1 MAPTHRHGT
10 AAVTGSESD
19 APGRKAVAPSARER
33 LAQEP
38 TRFSLDQAVAVMAP
52 GVDPVEVHFRTVAHL
67 GAPAGEVGLGKPD
80 APVLQTPTFGLIGPG
95 GVLPRHYTALVE
107 GELRQRSSSLQAFV
121 DLLSRRFTGLYV
133 KAGSKYRT
141 ARDPRHAQQVLA
153 AAVGLGTPHL
163 GASLASPLQALL
175 HQAGGLASRTR
186 SAERLRGMLT
196 EETGHEVRI
205 KEFAGTWMRVP
216 TSEQTRLQAGGC
228 HSRLGV
234 DASLGVQV
242 WDPSARFV
250 VTLGPLSLATFRSLL
265 PGTRRFKRLVEL
277 TRLQVGMEQEFVL
290 NPVLAATEV
299 PPMRLAGCEDG
310 GARLGWTS
318 WLNAPRPRRK
328 PLADA
333 QLHPDASR

>member
-1 MAPTHRHGT
+1 MARAQRDAR
-10 AAVTGSESD
+10 AAVND
-19 APGRKAVAPSARER
+19 AAPDHPPPAPSAHER
-33 LAQEP
+33 LLQEP

-52 GVDPVEVHFRTVAHL
+52 GQDPVDLAFRTVAHL
-67 GAPAGEVGLGKPD
+67 GAPAGEVGIAKPT

-107 GELRQRSSSLQAFV
+107 SELRHRSNALQGFV
-121 DLLSRRFTGLYV
+121 DLLSSRFTGLYV

-153 AAVGLGTPHL
+153 AAIGMGTPHL
-163 GASLASPLQALL
+163 SQSLVSPLPALL

-186 SAERLRGMLT
+186 SADRLRGMLT
-196 EETGHEVRI
+196 EETGHAVHI
-205 KEFAGTWMRVP
+205 TEFAGAWTRLP
-216 TSEQTRLQAGGC
+216 AGEQTRLMAGGC

-250 VTLGPLSLATFRSLL
+250 VSLGPLSLATFRSLL

-277 TRLQVGMEQEFVL
+277 TRLQAGLEQEFVL
-290 NPVLAATEV
+290 NPILAADQV
-299 PPMRLAGCEDG
+299 PPMRLGGVDDG

-318 WLNAPRPRRK
+318 WLHSPRPRRK
-328 PLADA
+328 PATEA
-333 QLHPDASR
+333 QLNPYSAP